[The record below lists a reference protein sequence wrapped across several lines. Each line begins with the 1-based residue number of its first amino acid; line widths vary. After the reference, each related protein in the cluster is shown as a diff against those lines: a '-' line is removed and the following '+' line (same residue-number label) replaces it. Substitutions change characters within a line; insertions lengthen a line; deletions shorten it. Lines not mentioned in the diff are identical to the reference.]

1 MTIPAS
7 QIVKVVPRVINAGST
22 DLEISGLFLTN
33 NPLCI
38 YPGTMSFSSKAAVE
52 SYFGMDSDE
61 YKAAVKYFM
70 GYDNSFEKPKRLH
83 FARLVLTAI
92 SGSIIGGQA
101 ADMEELKT
109 ISTGKITINIDGVE
123 KKNVAL
129 DFSAANT
136 QSDVAKSLATAL
148 GTADVAYNSNLNAFV
163 VKSKTTGNNSS
174 VSVATGE
181 SADALGLSVGAGATV
196 SVGSDTLTPE
206 ENMDSIVKK
215 NQNWVSFTSL
225 EKLTKEQIL
234 SFAKWC
240 NDQNVEY
247 LYCPWT
253 DENSDTIPNNKEN
266 LPNKLIDNNY
276 EGTCLT
282 FGGLE
287 HAILVMTIGA
297 CIDWDRVNGLPTYA
311 FKSQSGLAAS
321 VNDEVTAENLLSMNA
336 NYYGRWATR
345 NDDFVQYYEGK
356 MIAGSFGFADA
367 YIGNI
372 WLRNALQVAIM
383 AGLNKTA
390 RVPYQNRGYTLIRA
404 WCTDPINRAKVN
416 GVIDAGVKLSEAQK
430 AQLINEIGQDVADEI
445 LTNGYYLQVA
455 DPGAQARIN
464 RESPLL
470 GLWYT
475 YGGSVHKVDLPV
487 TVVL

>member
-1 MTIPAS
+1 MAIPAN
-7 QIVKVVPRVINAGST
+7 QIVKVTPRVIDAGGT

-33 NPLCI
+33 NPLCVFG
-38 YPGTMSFSSKAAVE
+38 GTMSFTSKAAVE
-52 SYFGMDSDE
+52 SYFGMDSAE
-61 YKAAVKYFM
+61 YLAAAKYFL
-70 GYDNSFEKPKRLH
+70 GYDNSFKKPRRIH
-83 FARLVLTAI
+83 FARLALSAI
-92 SGSIIGGQA
+92 SGSLIGGQA
-101 ADMEELKT
+101 ADMETLKA
-109 ISTGKITINIDGVE
+109 ISAGKITISIDGEE
-123 KKNVAL
+123 KKDVAL
-129 DFSAANT
+129 NFEAANT
-136 QSDVAKSLATAL
+136 QSEVAKTLATAL
-148 GTADVAYNSNLNAFV
+148 STADVIYNSNLNAFIITS
-163 VKSKTTGNNSS
+163 KSIGANSA
-174 VSVATGE
+174 VSVASGE
-181 SADALGLSVGAGATV
+181 SATALGLTADAGAVV
-196 SVGSDTLTPE
+196 SVGSAELTPE
-206 ENMDSIVKK
+206 QNTDNIVKK
-215 NQNWVSFTSL
+215 NQNWVSFTAL
-225 EKLTKEQIL
+225 DKMTKEQIL
-234 SFAKWC
+234 GFAKWA

-253 DENSDTIPNNKEN
+253 DEDGDTVPSNKEN
-266 LPNKLIDNNY
+266 LPNKLIENNY

-287 HAILVMTIGA
+287 HAILVMSIGA

-321 VNDEVTAENLLSMNA
+321 VTDEVTAENLLSMHV

-345 NDDFVQYYEGK
+345 NDDFVQYYEGR

-383 AGLNKTA
+383 SGLNKTA

-416 GVIDAGVKLSEAQK
+416 GVIDAGVELSEAQK
-430 AQLINEIGQDVADEI
+430 AQLMNEIGEDVSDEI

-455 DPGAQARIN
+455 DPGAQARVN

-475 YGGSVHKVDLPV
+475 YGGSMHRVELPV